1 MPAANMPRRNQDVG
15 APTRRAD
22 VRYERSL
29 SRGSDDDPRMGAVER
44 DVIVVGGGF
53 AGLRAASELA
63 AAGRSVLL
71 LEARERL
78 GGRTWT
84 VTMPMTDERV
94 ELGGGFITS
103 DQHRVLAEL
112 ERHAMGARP
121 FAALP
126 PGVAQR
132 WTWRVM
138 DELRAGAPV
147 PADLLPEFER
157 VAALLAADATD
168 DDALILTLTEWCAR
182 HEVAPAVADMLRAAW
197 AISAGAG
204 PDAAAMVDLISSAE
218 DHGGLAGMTSALSL
232 VPVPGFGDLAEAM
245 GRDLPDV
252 QLGAVVTVVDTT
264 VTGAVE
270 VTLAD
275 GRAWAARAAVL
286 AVPVN
291 VLPSIAF
298 APERPASVTRFAGAS
313 TGASIKLIVQAG
325 GVEPGAIAG
334 GRGAGLDLLVADR
347 RLADGTTMLVGFGPR
362 AELPGDVT
370 DDVVARAVGALMPAA
385 DVVRWAWHDWTT
397 DAFALGTWA
406 ATRPGHRGALR
417 PPDPRPEHGVVLAG
431 SDVAPEAAGWVEGA
445 LASGEQAARQILALH
460 DAAPVGG

>member
-1 MPAANMPRRNQDVG
+1 MD
-15 APTRRAD
+15 
-22 VRYERSL
+22 
-29 SRGSDDDPRMGAVER
+29 R

-63 AAGRSVLL
+63 AAGRAVVL

-84 VTMPMTDERV
+84 VTMPMTEERV
-94 ELGGGFITS
+94 ELGGGFLTP
-103 DQHRVLAEL
+103 DQHRVLAAL
-112 ERHAMGARP
+112 ERHGMGVRP
-121 FAALP
+121 FAARA
-126 PGVAQR
+126 PGVEQR
-132 WTWRVM
+132 WTWRVV

-147 PADLLPEFER
+147 PADVLPEFDR

-182 HEVAPAVADMLRAAW
+182 HQVAPAVADMLRAAW

-218 DHGGLAGMTSALSL
+218 DHGGLAGMASALSL

-245 GRDLPDV
+245 GRELPDV
-252 QLGAVVTVVDTT
+252 RLGAVVTVVDTT

-275 GRAWAARAAVL
+275 GRAWAARAVVL

-291 VLPSIAF
+291 VLPSLAF
-298 APERPASVTRFAGAS
+298 VPERPASVTRFAGAS
-313 TGASIKLIVQAG
+313 TGASIKLVVQAR
-325 GVEPGAIAG
+325 GVEPGATAG

-362 AELPGDVT
+362 ADLPADVT
-370 DDVVARAVGALMPAA
+370 DDVVARAVGALMPSAE
-385 DVVRWAWHDWTT
+385 VVRWAWHDWTT
-397 DAFALGTWA
+397 DPFTLGTWA
-406 ATRPGHRGALR
+406 ATRPGDRDALR
-417 PPDPRPEHGVVLAG
+417 PPAPRPEHGVVVAG

-445 LASGEQAARQILALH
+445 LASGEQAARKILAPH
-460 DAAPVGG
+460 HAAPVGG

>member
-1 MPAANMPRRNQDVG
+1 
-15 APTRRAD
+15 
-22 VRYERSL
+22 
-29 SRGSDDDPRMGAVER
+29 MGAVDR

-53 AGLRAASELA
+53 AGLRAASELT
-63 AAGRSVLL
+63 AAGRAVAL

-84 VTMPMTDERV
+84 VPMPSTDERV
-94 ELGGGFITS
+94 ELGGGFFTS
-103 DQHRVLAEL
+103 DQQRVLAAL
-112 ERHAMGARP
+112 SRYGMGARP
-121 FAALP
+121 FGAWA
-126 PGVAQR
+126 PGVERR

-138 DELRAGAPV
+138 DELRAGAPA

-182 HEVAPAVADMLRAAW
+182 HQVAPAVADMLRAAW
-197 AISAGAG
+197 AISAGAA
-204 PDAAAMVDLISSAE
+204 PDAAAMVDLISSAQ
-218 DHGGLAGMTSALSL
+218 DHGGLAGMASALSL

-245 GRDLPDV
+245 GRDLQDV

-270 VTLAD
+270 VTVAD
-275 GRAWAARAAVL
+275 GRAWAAPAMVL
-286 AVPVN
+286 ALPVN

-298 APERPASVTRFAGAS
+298 VPERPASVTRFAGAS
-313 TGASIKLIVQAG
+313 TGGSIKLVVQAG

-362 AELPGDVT
+362 AELHANVT
-370 DDVVARAVGALMPAA
+370 DDVVARAVAALMPSAE
-385 DVVRWAWHDWTT
+385 VVRWAWHDWTT
-397 DAFALGTWA
+397 DPFSLGTWA
-406 ATRPGHRGALR
+406 ATRPGDRGALH
-417 PPDPRPEHGVVLAG
+417 PPAPRPERGVVLAG
-431 SDVAPEAAGWVEGA
+431 SDVAPAAAGWVEGA
-445 LASGEQAARQILALH
+445 LASGEQAARQVLAVR
-460 DAAPVGG
+460 DAASVGG